1 MEANCLL
8 NTVMFSTLGH
18 DEIYTY
24 RFSHI
29 SVYSVMVTLAYWMLL
44 YKPGESV
51 LSFGNIS
58 THAAN
63 LVLMLIEE
71 YCSRM
76 PTRILHLY
84 QPITYCVIY
93 VVFKINVWGAS
104 NLVIYSLFDWTS
116 SPGFA
121 VELLIAMLVG
131 FGIVQCFLFV
141 IYFLLHKYFESWTLV
156 LNRDI
161 PLQ

>member
-1 MEANCLL
+1 MK
-8 NTVMFSTLGH
+8 VQWTLYN
-18 DEIYTY
+18 IALPT
-24 RFSHI
+24 
-29 SVYSVMVTLAYWMLL
+29 SVMVTLAYWMLL

-63 LVLMLIEE
+63 VVLMLIEE

-93 VVFKINVWGAS
+93 GIFNISVWGVS
-104 NLVIYSLFDWTS
+104 QLVIYSIFDWTS

-121 VELLIAMLVG
+121 AGLLIAMLVG
-131 FGIVQCFLFV
+131 YGIVQFFLFV
-141 IYFLLHKYFESWTLV
+141 IYFLLHKYFESVTPV